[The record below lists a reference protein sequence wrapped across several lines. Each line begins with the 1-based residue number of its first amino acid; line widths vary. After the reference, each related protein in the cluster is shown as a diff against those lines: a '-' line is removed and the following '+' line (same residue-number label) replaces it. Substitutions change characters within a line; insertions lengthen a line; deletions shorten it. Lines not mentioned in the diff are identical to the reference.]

1 MNCRPEVRAAW
12 NHQCLTLT
20 MMVLP
25 VIGMGLHAKSVWAQ
39 SITSPAA
46 ADYPSKP
53 IRVVVP
59 SSPGG
64 GIDALARI
72 IGPKLTETWGK
83 SVIVDNRAGAGGVI
97 GSEIVARASPDGY
110 TILIVAGG
118 YTLNPSLYAKLPYDT
133 IKDFERV
140 SLVACAPNLLVVHSS
155 VPVKTVKELIAFAKA
170 KPNFLNYAS
179 SGVGT
184 TSYLSGE
191 MMKVMAGVEMIHV
204 PYKGAGLSNAAAIA
218 GQVHF
223 IFSAPHAMIP
233 HVKTERVR
241 ALGVTSARRLPLIPE
256 VPTIAEAG
264 LPGFD
269 INSCYGVLVPAKTPR
284 PIVDKLNTEVVRILR
299 IPEIRVQL
307 ENQSFEVIASSPDE
321 YTNFTKSDMARWA
334 KALKQ
339 AGIKPE

>member
-1 MNCRPEVRAAW
+1 MN
-12 NHQCLTLT
+12 LI
-20 MMVLP
+20 LP
-25 VIGMGLHAKSVWAQ
+25 CAVGIALFSLPAWAQ
-39 SITSPAA
+39 NQA

-64 GIDALARI
+64 GIDALARV
-72 IGPKLTETWGK
+72 IGPKMTESWGK
-83 SVIVDNRAGAGGVI
+83 SAIIDNRAGAGGLI
-97 GSEIVARASPDGY
+97 GSEIVARAPPDGY

-118 YTLNPSLYAKLPYDT
+118 YTLNPSIYTKLPYDT

-140 SLVACAPNLLVVHSS
+140 SLLACAPNLLVVHASL
-155 VPVKTVKELIAFAKA
+155 PIKTVKELIAYAKA
-170 KPNFLNYAS
+170 KPKFLTYAS
-179 SGVGT
+179 SGIGT

-191 MMKVMAGVEMIHV
+191 IIKVMTGVEIIHV

-223 IFSAPHAMIP
+223 IFSAPHSMVP

-241 ALGVTSARRLPLIPE
+241 ALGVSSLRRLPLIPD

-269 INSCYGVLVPAKTPR
+269 VNSCYGVLVPAATPR
-284 PIVDKLNTEVVRILR
+284 AIIAKLNAEIVRILR
-299 IPEIRVQL
+299 LPDVRANL
-307 ENQSFEVIASSPDE
+307 ESQSFDVIASSADE
-321 YTNFTKSDMARWA
+321 YDRFTKSDMARWT
-334 KALKQ
+334 KTLKL

>member
-1 MNCRPEVRAAW
+1 MKRTLPCAIAMALLSQTAWAQRAA
-12 NHQCLTLT
+12 TT
-20 MMVLP
+20 
-25 VIGMGLHAKSVWAQ
+25 
-39 SITSPAA
+39 AA

-64 GIDALARI
+64 GIDALARV
-72 IGPKLTETWGK
+72 IGPKLTEAWGK
-83 SVIVDNRAGAGGVI
+83 SVIIDNRAGAGGLI
-97 GSEIVARASPDGY
+97 GSEIVARAPPDGY

-133 IKDFERV
+133 IRDFERV
-140 SLVACAPNLLVVHSS
+140 SLLACAPNLLVAHASL
-155 VPVKTVKELIAFAKA
+155 PVKTFKELIAYARA
-170 KPNFLNYAS
+170 KPKFLTYAS
-179 SGVGT
+179 SGIGT

-191 MMKVMAGVEMIHV
+191 IVKIMTGVEIIHV

-223 IFSAPHAMIP
+223 IFSAPHTMVP

-241 ALGVTSARRLPLIPE
+241 ALGVTSLRRLPLIPE

-269 INSCYGVLVPAKTPR
+269 VNSCYGVLVPAATPR
-284 PIVDKLNTEVVRILR
+284 VIIAKLNAEIVRVLR
-299 IPEIRVQL
+299 LPEIRANL
-307 ENQSFEVIASSPDE
+307 ESQSFDVIASSADE
-321 YTNFTKSDMARWA
+321 YERFTRNDMARWA
-334 KALKQ
+334 KTLKQ